1 MGPSTTPSTSPGQAG
16 GRRERAPAGAARRLL
31 RMPGLRPRREEDLH
45 NWRGDFPDATPIA
58 ELRLRNVGTCVGIAT
73 RIRLDPRRSL
83 EVTVEDGTG
92 RLKAVWLGRS
102 RLPGLRLGAGLRLT
116 GTVALDDDIR
126 VLRNPEYELVAD
138 PYA

>member
-1 MGPSTTPSTSPGQAG
+1 
-16 GRRERAPAGAARRLL
+16 
-31 RMPGLRPRREEDLH
+31 MPGLRPRREEDLH